1 MENIKNCASWQS
13 SDPLSL
19 RITGTGAYLKKTCS
33 NLVKMFEDA
42 EYDKEL
48 EMRSDLEDKGKDD
61 FYDR

>member
-1 MENIKNCASWQS
+1 MDVKNCASWQG
-13 SDPLSL
+13 SDPLTL
-19 RITGTGAYLKKTCS
+19 RITGTGTYLKETCS

-48 EMRSDLEDKGKDD
+48 KIRSDLEELEKDN